1 MTSMLDQLH
10 DYFERPP
17 LLNRQ
22 KKAREE
28 IANFLSLIVEKEKTP
43 EKVADDFC
51 DWLED
56 YIE

>member
-1 MTSMLDQLH
+1 MLDQLH
-10 DYFERPP
+10 EYFERPP
-17 LLNRQ
+17 LLKGH

-28 IANFLSLIVEKEKTP
+28 IANLLFLIVDKAKRP
-43 EKVADDFC
+43 EKVADDLC